1 MPQHSME
8 PVKRGKVRDI
18 YDLGEHFLFV
28 ASDRISAFDSVL
40 GSEIPDKGK
49 VLNRISAFW
58 FKETGEIV
66 QNHVVETDFS
76 RFPDELKKV
85 EFFKDRAMIV
95 KKAEIFPIECIVR
108 GYLVGSGYKE
118 YEKTGQVCGYPLP
131 RGLDIASKLEL
142 PIFTPSTKA
151 DSGHDENISFNK
163 MVEIVGKEVAVKL
176 RDASLE
182 LYGHAADYALERG
195 IIIADTKFEF
205 GVIDGEICVVD
216 EMLTPDSSRFW
227 PADQYREGENPPSF
241 DKQYVRD
248 WLEGSG
254 WDKQPP
260 APSLPP
266 EVVGRTRDK
275 YIEAYERLTG
285 EVMGDE

>member
-95 KKAEIFPIECIVR
+95 KKAEIFPVECIVR

-163 MVEIVGKEVAVKL
+163 MVGIVGKEVAVKL

-182 LYGHAADYALERG
+182 LYANAADYALKRG

-260 APSLPP
+260 APELPD
-266 EVVGRTRDK
+266 EVISRTREK
-275 YIEAYERLTG
+275 YMEAYERLTG
-285 EVMGDE
+285 CRI

>member
-76 RFPDELKKV
+76 RFPDELKKI

-95 KKAEIFPIECIVR
+95 KKAEIFPVECIVR

-182 LYGHAADYALERG
+182 L
-195 IIIADTKFEF
+195 
-205 GVIDGEICVVD
+205 
-216 EMLTPDSSRFW
+216 
-227 PADQYREGENPPSF
+227 
-241 DKQYVRD
+241 
-248 WLEGSG
+248 
-254 WDKQPP
+254 
-260 APSLPP
+260 
-266 EVVGRTRDK
+266 
-275 YIEAYERLTG
+275 
-285 EVMGDE
+285 

>member
-1 MPQHSME
+1 MPQHFMD

-28 ASDRISAFDSVL
+28 VSDRISAFDSVL

-85 EFFKDRAMIV
+85 EFLKDRAMIV
-95 KKAEIFPIECIVR
+95 KKAEIFPVECIVR

-118 YEKTGQVCGYPLP
+118 YEKTGRVCGYALP
-131 RGLDIASKLEL
+131 RGLNIASKLEL

-151 DSGHDENISFNK
+151 ESGHDENISFNK
-163 MVEIVGKEVAVKL
+163 MVEIVGKDVATKL

-182 LYGHAADYALERG
+182 LYAHAADYALERG

-205 GVIDGEICVVD
+205 GVIDGQICVVD

-248 WLEGSG
+248 WLEVSG

-260 APSLPP
+260 APALPD
-266 EVVGRTRDK
+266 EVISRTREK
-275 YIEAYERLTG
+275 YMEAYERLTG
-285 EVMGDE
+285 IRI

>member
-76 RFPDELKKV
+76 RFPDELKKI

-95 KKAEIFPIECIVR
+95 KKAEIFPVECIVR

-205 GVIDGEICVVD
+205 GVIDGEIFVVD

-227 PADQYREGENPPSF
+227 PADQHREGENPPSF

-248 WLEGSG
+248 WLEESG

-260 APSLPP
+260 APELPD
-266 EVVGRTRDK
+266 EIIFRTREK
-275 YIEAYERLTG
+275 YMEAYERLTG
-285 EVMGDE
+285 SRI